1 MESVFHYLF
10 QKTLPFIPVQ
20 SHMNPINSLQTHT
33 FTISFNKPNVLRLHW
48 GLPTCLFEVFESNFC
63 THFFIIS
70 MLSTYLIRLL
80 PLDLIALKT
89 KAASQANKITNR
101 EYE

>member
-10 QKTLPFIPVQ
+10 QKTLPFVPVQ
-20 SHMNPINSLQTHT
+20 SHMNPINSLPTHA
-33 FTISFNKPNVLRLHW
+33 FTISFNKPNVLHLHW

-63 THFFIIS
+63 THFFYNFHAFH
-70 MLSTYLIRLL
+70 LSHPVF